1 MEPKRSFFM
10 RGDESASDYGREA
23 ILDYEISWV
32 LRLTAEK
39 KEKECRPKLYSQCR
53 HILCKLLGIE
63 LDSVEVLDVKVWKQ
77 RNNIDIFST
86 IKLINNGKEE
96 CYVLLTEDKVY
107 TQMGKN
113 QRDDYPQI
121 AKDWCDSNSEWANC
135 KLRLCAIT
143 CQDRNTPA
151 YNKLVEFCKQS
162 STWEWNVF
170 SLEDLSAPNAE
181 ELTESDL
188 FNEFWLSSW

>member
-1 MEPKRSFFM
+1 M

-39 KEKECRPKLYSQCR
+39 KEKECRPKLYSQCM

-63 LDSVEVLDVKVWKQ
+63 SDSVEVLEVKVWKQ

-113 QRDDYPQI
+113 QRDNYPQI

-170 SLEDLSAPNAE
+170 SLEDLPDPNAE